1 MKLTEKVGKTLNKTK
16 FQVMKHSPEI
26 LVISGAIG
34 VVTSAVM
41 ACRAT
46 TKLSKVMSEHKTTVE
61 QIHHV
66 ANHPEVLPENKEY
79 TKNDAKKDLAI
90 TYTQTGLKL
99 AKLYAPSV
107 ILGALSLT
115 CMISSSNILR
125 KRNAAL
131 AAAYAAVDNG
141 FKTYRSNVVE
151 RFGKEVDK
159 ELRYSIKAKEFEEV
173 ETDKNGK
180 EKKVKKTVDVAKI
193 DMPSD
198 YARFFTV
205 GCDNWQK
212 DAEHN
217 LWYLKQQQNYAN
229 EKLRAQ
235 GYLFLNDVYD
245 MLGIPRSTPG
255 QIVGW
260 VYNDKNPNHEGDNY
274 VDFGIY
280 NINRE
285 SNRDFVNGYES
296 SILLDFNVD
305 GPIYELIEDKV
316 FHDYVVSH

>member
-1 MKLTEKVGKTLNKTK
+1 MIKISDKLSKTLNKTK
-16 FQVMKHSPEI
+16 FKIEKHSPEI
-26 LVISGAIG
+26 LIIGGAIG
-34 VVTSAVM
+34 VVASAIM

-46 TKLSKVMSEHKTTVE
+46 TKLSAITEKHKHTIEQINHFSEH
-61 QIHHV
+61 
-66 ANHPEVLPENKEY
+66 PEEIGKNETY
-79 TKNDAKKDLAI
+79 TKEDAKKDLAL
-90 TYTQTGLKL
+90 TYTQTSMKVV
-99 AKLYAPSV
+99 KLYAPSV

-115 CMISSSNILR
+115 CMLTSSNILR

-141 FKTYRSNVVE
+141 FKNYRNNVVE

-159 ELRYSIKAKEFEEV
+159 ELRYNIKAKEIETI

-180 EKKVKKTVDVAKI
+180 EKKVKKVTNVTNI
-193 DMPSD
+193 DGYSD
-198 YARFFTV
+198 YARFFDN

-217 LWYLKQQQNYAN
+217 LWYLKQQQNWAN
-229 EKLRAQ
+229 QKLKAN

-245 MLGIPRSTPG
+245 MLGIPRSKAG

-260 VYNDKNPNHEGDNY
+260 IYDDKNPSHKGDNF

-280 NINRE
+280 NITRE
-285 SNRDFVNGYES
+285 ANRDFVNGFES
-296 SILLDFNVD
+296 TILLDFNVD
-305 GPIYELIEDKV
+305 GPIYDRI
-316 FHDYVVSH
+316 

>member
-1 MKLTEKVGKTLNKTK
+1 MKLTKNVGKAFSKTK
-16 FQVMKHSPEI
+16 LQIQKHSPEI
-26 LVISGAIG
+26 LIIGGAVG

-46 TKLSKVMSEHKTTVE
+46 TKLSKVMDEHKATVK
-61 QIHHV
+61 QIHSV
-66 ANHPEVLPENKEY
+66 ANNPEALPENKTY
-79 TKNDAKKDLAI
+79 TKDDAKKDMAI
-90 TYTQTGLKL
+90 TYTQTSLKVI
-99 AKLYAPSV
+99 KLYAPSV

-115 CMISSSNILR
+115 CMITSNNILR
-125 KRNAAL
+125 KRNAGL

-141 FKTYRSNVVE
+141 FKNYRNNVVE

-159 ELRYSIKAKEFEEV
+159 ELKYGIKAKEFEETT
-173 ETDKNGK
+173 TDENGK
-180 EKKVKKTVDVAKI
+180 EKKVKKTVDVAGI
-193 DMPSD
+193 DGYSD
-198 YARFFTV
+198 YARFYDN

-217 LWYLKQQQNYAN
+217 LWYLRQQQNYAN
-229 EKLRAQ
+229 DKLKAQ

-245 MLGIPRSTPG
+245 MLGIPRTQAG

-260 VYNDKNPNHEGDNY
+260 IYDDKNPDHKGDNH

-285 SNRDFVNGYES
+285 ANRDFVNGYEPT
-296 SILLDFNVD
+296 ILLDFNVD
-305 GPIYELIEDKV
+305 GNIYDLI
-316 FHDYVVSH
+316 

>member
-1 MKLTEKVGKTLNKTK
+1 MKLTDKIGKTFNKTNLK
-16 FQVMKHSPEI
+16 IKKHSPEI
-26 LVISGAIG
+26 LIIGG
-34 VVTSAVM
+34 VVGVVASAVM

-46 TKLSKVMSEHKTTVE
+46 MKLNEVMNDHKNTVK

-66 ANHPEVLPENKEY
+66 ANHPEVLADDKTY
-79 TKNDAKKDLAI
+79 TKEDAKKDLTI
-90 TYTQTGLKL
+90 THAQTCLKVV
-99 AKLYAPSV
+99 KLYAPSV

-115 CMISSSNILR
+115 CIVTSNNMLR

-131 AAAYAAVDNG
+131 AAAYTAVDNG
-141 FKTYRSNVVE
+141 FKNYRNNVIE

-159 ELRYSIKAKEFEEV
+159 ELKYNIKAKEIEETTV
-173 ETDKNGK
+173 DKNGK
-180 EKKVKKTVDVAKI
+180 EKTVKKNINVTDI
-193 DMPSD
+193 DGYSD
-198 YARFFTV
+198 YARFYDA

-217 LWYLKQQQNYAN
+217 LWYLKQQERYAN
-229 EKLRAQ
+229 DKLKAN

-245 MLGIPRSTPG
+245 MLGIPRSRAG

-260 VYNDKNPNHEGDNY
+260 IYDEKNPNHDGDNY

-285 SNRDFVNGYES
+285 PSRDFVNGYEPT
-296 SILLDFNVD
+296 ILLDFNVD
-305 GPIYELIEDKV
+305 GPIYDLI
-316 FHDYVVSH
+316 

>member
-1 MKLTEKVGKTLNKTK
+1 MKLTEKVGKSLNKTK
-16 FQVMKHSPEI
+16 LNVMKHSPEI
-26 LVISGAIG
+26 LVIGGAIG

-46 TKLSKVMSEHKTTVE
+46 TKLSKVMSEHKTSVE

-66 ANHPEVLPENKEY
+66 ANHPEVLQENQAY

-99 AKLYAPSV
+99 VKLYAPSV

-141 FKTYRSNVVE
+141 FKTYRNNVVE

-173 ETDKNGK
+173 KTDKDGK
-180 EKKVKKTVDVAKI
+180 EKKVKHTVDITGA
-193 DMPSD
+193 DGYSE
-198 YARFFTV
+198 YARFYDS
-205 GCDNWQK
+205 GCDSWQK
-212 DAEHN
+212 DSEHN

-229 EKLRAQ
+229 EKLKAQ

-245 MLGIPRSTPG
+245 MLGIPRSQAG

-260 VYNDKNPNHEGDNY
+260 IYDDKNPNHEGDNY

-280 NINRE
+280 DLHRE
-285 SNRDFVNGYES
+285 KNRDFVNGYES
-296 SILLDFNVD
+296 VILLDFNVD
-305 GPIYELIEDKV
+305 GNIYDLI
-316 FHDYVVSH
+316 

>member
-1 MKLTEKVGKTLNKTK
+1 MKLTQNLGKAFNKTK
-16 FQVMKHSPEI
+16 INVQKHSPEI
-26 LVISGAIG
+26 LMIGGAIG
-34 VVTSAVM
+34 VVSSAIM
-41 ACRAT
+41 ACKAT
-46 TKLSKVMSEHKTTVE
+46 TKLSTIMNEHKANVE

-66 ANHPEVLPENKEY
+66 ANHPEILQDNQTY
-79 TKNDAKKDLAI
+79 TAKDAKKDIAI
-90 TYTQTGLKL
+90 TRTHTGLKL
-99 AKLYAPSV
+99 VKLYAPSV

-141 FKTYRSNVVE
+141 FKNYRNNVVE

-159 ELRYSIKAKEFEEV
+159 ELKYNIKAKEFEEV
-173 ETDKNGK
+173 KTDENGK
-180 EKKVKKTVDVAKI
+180 EKKVKKTVDVVGV
-193 DMPSD
+193 DGCSG
-198 YARFFTV
+198 YARFYDN

-229 EKLRAQ
+229 EKLKAQ

-245 MLGIPRSTPG
+245 MLGIPRSKAG

-260 VYNDKNPNHEGDNY
+260 IYDDKNPNHKGDNY

-280 NINRE
+280 NVNVE
-285 SNRDFVNGYES
+285 ANRDFVNGYEPT
-296 SILLDFNVD
+296 ILLDFNVD
-305 GPIYELIEDKV
+305 GPIFDLI
-316 FHDYVVSH
+316 

>member
-1 MKLTEKVGKTLNKTK
+1 MKLTENVGKALNKTK
-16 FQVMKHSPEI
+16 IKVSKHSPEI
-26 LVISGAIG
+26 LMIGGAIG

-46 TKLSKVMSEHKTTVE
+46 TKLSKIMSEHKSTVE

-66 ANHPEVLPENKEY
+66 ANNPNVLPENKTY
-79 TKNDAKKDLAI
+79 TKEDAKKDTVT
-90 TYTQTGLKL
+90 TYAQTSFKV

-107 ILGALSLT
+107 ILGTLSLT

-125 KRNAAL
+125 RRNAAL

-141 FKTYRSNVVE
+141 FKNYRSNVVE

-159 ELRYSIKAKEFEEV
+159 ELKYNIKAKEFKEV
-173 ETDKNGK
+173 KTDENGEKKK
-180 EKKVKKTVDVAKI
+180 EKNTVNLTYADGY
-193 DMPSD
+193 SD
-198 YARFFTV
+198 YARFYDD
-205 GCDNWQK
+205 GCDSWQK

-217 LWYLKQQQNYAN
+217 LWYLKQQQNFAN
-229 EKLRAQ
+229 DKLKAQ

-245 MLGIPRSTPG
+245 MLGIPRSKAG

-260 VYNDKNPNHEGDNY
+260 IYDDKNPNHKGDNY

-280 NINRE
+280 DIHKE
-285 SNRDFVNGYES
+285 ANRDFVNGYERT
-296 SILLDFNVD
+296 ILLDFNVD
-305 GPIYELIEDKV
+305 GIIYDRI
-316 FHDYVVSH
+316 